1 MKENLSYSADWLEQH
16 KARHTVNE
24 ICQQPTVWDKQWH
37 ALSANRSVWQ
47 SFLKPLLADPDL
59 QIILTGAGS
68 SAFIGKALAPWLRE
82 KTGRDVQAYATTDIV
97 ASPMQ
102 YLTPDR
108 KTLVVSFAR
117 SGNSPE
123 SVAAVELVDQVVK
136 QCYHLMVTCNPNGAL
151 AGYAQGRTNV
161 CSLIMPEG
169 THDQSFA
176 MTSSF
181 SSMMLTT
188 ILLLGFDDFDQTR
201 SDLDKM
207 VEISRMRL
215 ETWQDKTK
223 ELSKRGFKRII
234 YIGGSC
240 FTGLAEEAALKV
252 LELTA
257 GKVITRFDS
266 SLGLRHGPKFMI
278 EGTTLVVCMLSN
290 DAYVRQY
297 DLDLFNEIKR
307 DGLAQQVI
315 GLSGVQSDE
324 SNMIALNSDLNDIWL
339 LFPYLIFAQMLAVET
354 SLTLGFTPDNPCP
367 TGEVNRVVQGVNIY
381 PFSK

>member
-1 MKENLSYSADWLEQH
+1 MKQNLSYSADWLEQH
-16 KARHTVNE
+16 SAKHTVNE
-24 ICQQPTVWDKQWH
+24 ICHQPEIWDKQWH
-37 ALSANRSVWQ
+37 ALSASRHIWQ
-47 SFLKPLLADPDL
+47 SFLTPLLADPNL
-59 QIILTGAGS
+59 QIVLTGAGS

-82 KTGRDVQAYATTDIV
+82 KTGRDVRAYATTDIV
-97 ASPMQ
+97 STPLQ
-102 YLTPDR
+102 YLSPNR
-108 KTLVVSFAR
+108 KTLLVSFAR

-123 SVAAVELVDQVVK
+123 SVAAVELVDQLVND
-136 QCYHLMVTCNPNGAL
+136 CYHLMVTCNPNGAL
-151 AGYAQGRTNV
+151 ARYAENRTNV
-161 CSLIMPEG
+161 CSLITPEG

-188 ILLLGFDDFDQTR
+188 ILLLGFNDFDKTR
-201 SDLDKM
+201 QSVEQMVAISKARLDD
-207 VEISRMRL
+207 
-215 ETWQDKTK
+215 WQDATK
-223 ELSKRGFKRII
+223 ALSTQDFKRII

-257 GKVITRFDS
+257 GRVITRFDS
-266 SLGLRHGPKFMI
+266 TLGLRHGPKFMI

-290 DAYVRQY
+290 NPYVRQY

-307 DGLAQQVI
+307 DGLAKKVV
-315 GLSGVQSDE
+315 GLSGVS
-324 SNMIALNSDLNDIWL
+324 SNDSNVMSLNSDLNDIWL

-354 SLTLGFTPDNPCP
+354 SLALGLTPDNPCP